1 MKSKLSVTSLLS
13 LTVGYAFLYIPILLV
28 MVFSFNASH
37 LVGVWGGFSTRW
49 YHALFHNT
57 YLLRAAAISFKIA
70 TCSATGAT
78 LLGTLGALLMV
89 RFRRFPGRTLFNG
102 MINTPLVMPD
112 VIIGLALL
120 LMFILFEQMM
130 GWPYGR
136 GMTTVTIAHITVG
149 MAYVVV
155 IVRARLLDFD
165 RSLEE
170 AALDLG
176 ATPTKVFLMITL
188 PLIAPALGAGWL
200 LSFALSLDDLVI
212 ASFVAG
218 PGSTTLPMIVFSSIR
233 LGVTPE
239 INALGTLII
248 TGVALCVSVAG
259 FLMHRQVVGSRFK
272 R

>member
-1 MKSKLSVTSLLS
+1 MRHKLSFSSLIA
-13 LTVGYAFLYIPILLV
+13 LTVGYAFLYLPILLV
-28 MVFSFNASH
+28 VIFSFNASH

-49 YHALFHNT
+49 YTTLFHNT
-57 YLLRAAAISFKIA
+57 YLLRAAMTSFKIA
-70 TCSATGAT
+70 AFSATGST
-78 LLGTLGALLMV
+78 LLGTFGALLMV
-89 RFRRFPGRTLFNG
+89 RFRSFPGKTLFRG
-102 MINTPLVMPD
+102 MINAPLVMPD
-112 VIIGLALL
+112 VIIGVSLL
-120 LMFILFEQMM
+120 LMFILFEQIM

-136 GMTTVTIAHITVG
+136 GITTVTLAHITVS

-155 IVRARLLDFD
+155 IVRAHLLEFD

-176 ATPTKVFLMITL
+176 ATPARVFLKITL

-212 ASFVAG
+212 ASFVSG
-218 PGSTTLPMIVFSSIR
+218 PGATTLPMIVFSSIR

-248 TGVALCVSVAG
+248 LGVSICVGIAG
-259 FLMHRQVVGSRFK
+259 FFMHRQASHIK
-272 R
+272 N